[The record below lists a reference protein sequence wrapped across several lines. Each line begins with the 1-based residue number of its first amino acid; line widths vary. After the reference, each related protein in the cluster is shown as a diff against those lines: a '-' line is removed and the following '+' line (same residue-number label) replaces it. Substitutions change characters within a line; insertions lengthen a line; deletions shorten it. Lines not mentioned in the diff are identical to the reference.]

1 MTRETRAQDRASNV
15 FRNLSTLASQE
26 RKPLQPRPVN
36 ISQLVASQKLRSPP
50 NTPASAKSPA
60 SLLSNAISRS
70 RPKSHDGSLRSVA
83 QVIGSDYHLTPTKPH
98 YRARAKKR
106 YDLAFPAGKAL
117 VNRLLKC
124 VSAFETSRRLQRHGL
139 STHEYDRKLHVQYT
153 KLLSPTELLAVA
165 AGPLGREVLILH
177 RLPST
182 KDAEPKSGSQLLL
195 SSNAS
200 ALLYP
205 GLRWYFEWRVI

>member
-15 FRNLSTLASQE
+15 FRNLSTLSSRE

-50 NTPASAKSPA
+50 RTPAAAKSPA

-70 RPKSHDGSLRSVA
+70 RPKSHDGSMRPVA
-83 QVIGSDYHLTPTKPH
+83 QVIGKDYHLTPTKPRYH
-98 YRARAKKR
+98 ERPKKR
-106 YDLAFPAGKAL
+106 YDLAYPAGKAL

-139 STHEYDRKLHVQYT
+139 STHQYDRKVHVHHA
-153 KLLSPTELLAVA
+153 KALSPTELLAVA
-165 AGPLGREVLILH
+165 TGPLGEEVLVLH

-182 KDAEPKSGSQLLL
+182 KDTEPKSGSQLLL
-195 SSNAS
+195 SSNSS
-200 ALLYP
+200 ALLYA
-205 GLRWYFEWRVI
+205 GLHWYFEWRVI